1 MEDTCSY
8 FRKWREWRNGDLGS
22 KPSTSIKGAEEV
34 KAKESQSINQSTI
47 QQINRLNVNQHNV
60 NQQILA
66 FNNFSILI
74 PSVSQVSD
82 KFSAVLFYSFVVKSK
97 IFSSNSSILL
107 QVLFK
112 FLSNFQHNTVF
123 TVKSNVYFSNSSILV
138 ASTIQVY
145 QLSAPCY
152 FIIF

>member
-1 MEDTCSY
+1 MEDMCSY
-8 FRKWREWRNGDLGS
+8 FRKWREWRNGDLGN

-47 QQINRLNVNQHNV
+47 QQINRLNVNQ
-60 NQQILA
+60 QILAFQQA

-82 KFSAVLFYSFVVKSK
+82 KFSAVLFHSFVVKSN

-112 FLSNFQHNTVF
+112 FLSIFQHNTVF
-123 TVKSNVYFSNSSILV
+123 TV
-138 ASTIQVY
+138 
-145 QLSAPCY
+145 
-152 FIIF
+152 